1 MSRAASS
8 RPVAPV
14 EPTRDAERLR
24 DHVLSTLA
32 HELRN
37 PLVPLR
43 AGVSLIRLAG
53 NDAAA
58 IAEHCSIMERQLDK
72 LGGIVDDLR
81 DVTWL
86 AEGRLPLRRSRV
98 DLQTI
103 AHSAID
109 DCRDLVEVAGHTLV
123 VRLPSEPVSIHGD
136 PSRLAQVLTN
146 LVSNA
151 AKFTPQGGTIEVSA
165 EREGDTVLLSISD
178 DGLGIPGDRL
188 ATIFEPFGQIDRSL
202 ETGYR
207 GLGLGLTLVKALVE
221 LHGGTVEAYSD
232 GLGKGSRFSVRL
244 PVAGH
249 EAPVVVS
256 LEAPLSRSPA
266 VRRRVLLCEDNRDVA
281 RSVARLVRVFGHEI
295 RVAFDGREALQI
307 GSEFR
312 PDVVLMDIGLPGMNG
327 YDVGREIRSRP
338 WGSALA
344 LIALTGWGS
353 EKDKLRA
360 LEAGFDEHL
369 TKPVESHVLEAALRD
384 GTDRFVASTAAP
396 RRR

>member
-1 MSRAASS
+1 
-8 RPVAPV
+8 
-14 EPTRDAERLR
+14 
-24 DHVLSTLA
+24 LA

-123 VRLPSEPVSIHGD
+123 VRLPSEPVPIHGD

-165 EREGDTVLLSISD
+165 EREGDTVLLSIAD

-221 LHGGTVEAYSD
+221 LHGGTVVAYSD

-249 EAPVVVS
+249 EEPVVVS

-307 GSEFR
+307 GNEFR

-353 EKDKLRA
+353 ETDKLRA